1 MFKKEGIGKRL
12 KKISKQEAASLKL
25 LEQQE
30 VELMKAMEENERL
43 LDATITK
50 ETPREV
56 KINAEIEKL
65 TKKIE
70 QLNCDLEMVSGM
82 TWHRLILLKL
92 ELCR

>member
-43 LDATITK
+43 LAATITK

-56 KINAEIEKL
+56 KIKAEIEKL